1 MDEKAS
7 PLAAA
12 RVDEQEASL
21 SMVAKTVHI
30 VSLGCPKN
38 QVDSEVMGAIL
49 AESGYLLTDRP
60 EEASVILINTCAFI
74 LPAREEAIAEILR
87 AAAWKTGGKG
97 PCAHLIVTG
106 CLPQRYGKELTAA
119 LPEVDLFLG
128 TAETPNIGRH
138 LDRLLRLPKTGRRGR
153 SVVGR
158 PTFLMNAGHRR
169 LISPAAH
176 SAYIKIADGCSNRC
190 SYCVIPSIRG
200 KARSRTIDDILREA
214 EDLAARGV
222 RELIVTAQDTTA
234 YGLDRKDKPTLSRLL
249 RELARVDG
257 LSWIRLLYT
266 YPARLTEELLRTIA
280 EEEKICRYLDI
291 PIQHSDDAILAAMHR
306 RGDNALI
313 RKVIAHAREVIPD
326 VALRTSLIV
335 GFPGETPRRF
345 QKLLDFVRETRF
357 DHLGVFPYSREEGT
371 EAATLP
377 SRISEREKER
387 RRAIVME
394 EQALISREINST
406 LIGTRQEILVE
417 GPGELDGFTRIGRC
431 RRQAPEIDGVT
442 HLRGGDPDVGRIVA
456 CRITAADD
464 YDLFAEVI

>member
-1 MDEKAS
+1 M
-7 PLAAA
+7 LA
-12 RVDEQEASL
+12 
-21 SMVAKTVHI
+21 KNVHI
-30 VSLGCPKN
+30 ISLGCPKN

-60 EEASVILINTCAFI
+60 EDASVILINTCAFI
-74 LPAREEAIAEILR
+74 LPAREEAIAEILQ
-87 AAAWKTGGKG
+87 AAAWKKG
-97 PCAHLIVTG
+97 RKDSRPYLIVTG
-106 CLPQRYGKELTAA
+106 CLPQRYGKELEES

-128 TAETPNIGRH
+128 TAEIPHIGRH
-138 LDRLLRLPKTGRRGR
+138 LDRLRNLPKTKTVRPRR

-158 PTFLMNAGHRR
+158 PTFLMNAGHKR
-169 LISPAAH
+169 LISSPAH

-214 EDLAARGV
+214 EELAAKGV
-222 RELIVTAQDTTA
+222 RELIITAQDTTA
-234 YGLDRKDKPTLSRLL
+234 YGLDRKGKPGLSRLL
-249 RELARVDG
+249 REMAAIDG

-291 PIQHSDDAILAAMHR
+291 PIQHSDDAILTAMNR

-326 VALRTSLIV
+326 IALRTSLIV

-345 QKLLDFVRETRF
+345 ERLLSFVRETRF

-371 EAATLP
+371 AAATLP
-377 SRISEREKER
+377 SRISEKEKER
-387 RRAIVME
+387 RRGLIME
-394 EQALISREINST
+394 EQASISREINSV
-406 LIGTRQEILVE
+406 LIGTRQEILIE
-417 GPGELDGFTRIGRC
+417 GPGELEGFTQVGRC
-431 RRQAPEIDGVT
+431 RRQAPEVDGVT
-442 HLRGGDPDVGRIVA
+442 HLRGGNPEVGEIVA

-464 YDLFAEVI
+464 YDLFAEFIEEE